1 MKNKWILLAVAIG
14 ILTINLINSDFSA
27 FRQLSAADLLPV
39 IAIALVSYLLKTGT
53 LSAVLIGIKSYGNGS
68 QGHSKMCVAGSAT
81 HILYRS

>member
-14 ILTINLINSDFSA
+14 LMAFNLLNADIAA

-39 IAIALVSYLLKTGT
+39 IAIALVSYLLKTGA

-68 QGHSKMCVAGSAT
+68 Q
-81 HILYRS
+81 

>member
-39 IAIALVSYLLKTGT
+39 ITIALVSYLLKTGA

-68 QGHSKMCVAGSAT
+68 QGNSKMCVAGSAT